1 MTLYINGGLVQ
12 AFKSDGSFAA
22 SGTLEAYVAGTSTH
36 QATYPTTADANAGT
50 NANTWPVTLDSEG
63 KAVCAINAAT
73 DIICKDSDG
82 NILWSVPGINPT
94 STDLY
99 DTNGKLI
106 LKFSSVSNSVNYWTI
121 SNASTAGTLNFYATG
136 SDTNIATSITS
147 KGSGDLKLDAG
158 ATGTIILGA
167 TSTGGV
173 KLYNSVRF
181 MTEGFPFKDTAG
193 NNIALFS
200 KNASAVNYLIFY
212 NNATGQ
218 GPYIQC
224 AGSDSNISL
233 FLDPKGTGNISMQK
247 NIRLNNVNPY
257 IYDSNGNT
265 HISFISTANAVNY
278 TNFTNN
284 ATGANPIISANGSD
298 SNISLVLN
306 SQGTK
311 GVLIKGATDAT
322 SPAAGYV
329 GEILQSIVTSVAM
342 ASSATTYQLTS
353 LTLTAGNWMVFG
365 NINIVNSGANL
376 TNLSCAIDTTTATYS
391 DVNAS
396 LILGI
401 SANQSLALPVPTR
414 LFSVNSN
421 TTVYFNAKGV
431 WGAGTTTGNVKAYA
445 IRLP

>member
-136 SDTNIATSITS
+136 SDANITTSITS
-147 KGSGDLKLDAG
+147 KGSGNLKLDAG
-158 ATGTIILGA
+158 ATGTIILGS

-173 KLYNSVRF
+173 KLYNSVQF

-247 NIRLNNVNPY
+247 NIRLNNVNPF
-257 IYDSNGNT
+257 IYDSNGNP
-265 HISFISTANAVNY
+265 HISFNSIANAVNY

-284 ATGANPIISANGSD
+284 ATGANPIISANGPD

-311 GVLIKGATDAT
+311 GVLIKGATDGT
-322 SPAAGYV
+322 FSTTGYT
-329 GEILQSIVTSVAM
+329 GE
-342 ASSATTYQLTS
+342 QLTATASGVALLSAVSKTIVS
-353 LTLTAGNWMVFG
+353 LTLTAGNWILYGTFNGTNTGAVAITACEGSISPTNNTLDSPGSYFAGSGTSVVFA
-365 NINIVNSGANL
+365 GA
-376 TNLSCAIDTTTATYS
+376 TCMRFVS
-391 DVNAS
+391 VNAS
-396 LILGI
+396 TTYYLVGKVVFA
-401 SANQSLALPVPTR
+401 S
-414 LFSVNSN
+414 SVTS
-421 TTVYFNAKGV
+421 FQ
-431 WGAGTTTGNVKAYA
+431 GTLSA
-445 IRLP
+445 IRI